1 MIHKCYT
8 YYSLR
13 GDYPLNEV
21 VDLFSNVEIGNVWAK
36 GTKKN
41 YGDDLYSDSNV
52 QTKKYEDMGGLAQGQ
67 FDLLMDTL
75 REKENSIIC
84 LKKEH
89 PISTCFEIVPTL
101 TNHRGMQIII
111 PHELLRFCHT
121 TDSKIDIDYYV
132 CDNSKYQLTNYCCS
146 KLILNGEVNNE
157 AILTDVFKE
166 GNSEKLDHSREYGTL
181 PRLILGCKQGDVI
194 NTSVLQTQTVKFIQP
209 YVEDIKSMILKHI
222 ITAVF
227 VIEVQVVNQ
236 MSRPLV
242 SPTKALIEFC
252 NYTGADLSIM
262 INTNYP
268 S

>member
-1 MIHKCYT
+1 
-8 YYSLR
+8 
-13 GDYPLNEV
+13 
-21 VDLFSNVEIGNVWAK
+21 
-36 GTKKN
+36 
-41 YGDDLYSDSNV
+41 
-52 QTKKYEDMGGLAQGQ
+52 
-67 FDLLMDTL
+67 
-75 REKENSIIC
+75 
-84 LKKEH
+84 
-89 PISTCFEIVPTL
+89 
-101 TNHRGMQIII
+101 MQIII

-166 GNSEKLDHSREYGTL
+166 GNSEKLDHSKEYGTL